1 MGATLTSGPRPDGPL
16 PGMGAWNRILAV
28 GCLLATICAGPAAG
42 SAQLAGGDPV
52 RSSEDAVRVSAE
64 PAAARVAPGADLP
77 VAIVLDIR
85 APWHVW
91 ADDRPLPAEMA
102 RFDGAIHTSVHV
114 EKAAFAT
121 GALRATAAPAPIRP
135 GMPSPD
141 GTAAAL
147 VQWPGYASIEADVGD
162 GRKPYAVFAG
172 QTVLYLPLVVPADAP
187 AGPATLK
194 GYVQVQACDDS
205 TCVAPADIPFSVT
218 VTVEAGAAMPAP
230 GARFSGFDPSVFA
243 AIHSGAPGR
252 TAVQFDIFGRAFSID
267 PTGTGFALLLL
278 VAALGGSLLN
288 FTPCVLPVIPLK
300 IMSIS
305 RAAGNPRR
313 CMALGVALS
322 AGVVLFWVA
331 LGAAMSLISGFTS
344 ANQLFQ
350 YPLFTIGVGVVIAV
364 MALGMCGAFSFVLPQ
379 RVYAVETKQDTL
391 PGAVGFGVM
400 TAVLSTPCTAPL
412 MGAAAAWAVTE
423 SPATVLGVF
432 GSIGAGM
439 ALPYL
444 VLSARPRLVDRV
456 PRSGP
461 ASDALKTTM
470 GLLLLAAAAYF
481 VGSGLSGALVT
492 APDPPSTLYW
502 WAVSACAVGAG
513 CYMFVRTMT
522 LATRAATRVTLGT
535 AAALIVAISV
545 GVGVRM
551 SDKGPIPWTYY
562 TPERFAEALARGD
575 AVMLDF
581 TAEWC
586 LNCKTLEKTVLESS
600 TVVARLARGGVVPMK
615 VDITGSNDPGRAKLK
630 EAGRVTIPF
639 LVIYAPD
646 GSTTLESDLY
656 TPAQVVEAIDRAAR
670 AAR

>member
-1 MGATLTSGPRPDGPL
+1 MAVLPL
-16 PGMGAWNRILAV
+16 RRIV
-28 GCLLATICAGPAAG
+28 MAAG
-42 SAQLAGGDPV
+42 ALWGLSSLVSPPAMAAGTQSAAFDSGPV
-52 RSSEDAVRVSAE
+52 RSSEDAVRVTIE
-64 PAAARVAPGADLP
+64 PAAARVAPGSDLP
-77 VAIVLDIR
+77 VAIVLDFR
-85 APWHVW
+85 PTWHAW
-91 ADDRPLPAEMA
+91 SDDRALPASVA

-114 EKAAFAT
+114 DTGSIGA
-121 GALRATAAPAPIRP
+121 GALRAAAAPAPIRP

-141 GTAAAL
+141 GTAPAL
-147 VQWPGYASIEADVGD
+147 VQWPDYSTIEADVGD
-162 GRKPYAVFAG
+162 GRKPYAVFSG
-172 QTVLYLPLVVPADAP
+172 QTVIYLPLVVASDAP
-187 AGPATLK
+187 AGPVTIK
-194 GYVQVQACDDS
+194 GYVQLQACDDS
-205 TCVAPADIPFSVT
+205 TCVAPADIPFSVS
-218 VTVEAGAAMPAP
+218 VTVEPGATMAAP
-230 GARFSGFDPSVFA
+230 GKRFESFDPAIFA
-243 AIHSGAPGR
+243 KIHSGKPGD
-252 TAVQFDIFGRAFSID
+252 TAVRFDIFGRTFDID
-267 PTGTGFALLLL
+267 PTGAGFLALLL
-278 VAALGGSLLN
+278 VAAAGGLLLN

-300 IMSIS
+300 ILSIS
-305 RAAGNPRR
+305 RAAGHPRR
-313 CMALGVALS
+313 CLALGVALS
-322 AGVVLFWVA
+322 AGVVIFWLA

-350 YPLFTIGVGVVIAV
+350 YPLFTIGIGAVIAA
-364 MALGMCGAFSFVLPQ
+364 MALGMCGAFSIVLPQ
-379 RVYAVETKQDTL
+379 RVYMVETKQDTL

-423 SPATVLGVF
+423 SPATVLSVF

-444 VLSARPRLVDRV
+444 ILSAKPSLVERV

-481 VGSGLSGALVT
+481 VGSGLSGAMVT
-492 APDPPSTLYW
+492 APDPPSTAYW
-502 WAVSACAVGAG
+502 WVVAACAIGAG
-513 CYMFVRTMT
+513 GYMFARTMA
-522 LATRAATRVTLGT
+522 LAKAIRTRVVLG
-535 AAALIVAISV
+535 ASSALIVAISV

-551 SDKGPIPWTYY
+551 TDKGPIPWTYY

-600 TVVARLARGGVVPMK
+600 PVVARIAKGGVVPMK

-639 LVIYAPD
+639 LVVYAPD
-646 GSTTLESDLY
+646 GTPKLESDLY
-656 TPAQVVEAIDRAAR
+656 TPAQVVEAIDRAVAGK
-670 AAR
+670 